1 MALMLTQAH
10 LATDGACNAFW
21 SALVLSL
28 DLLDTKYLF
37 SHVETERET
46 RGAFH
51 STQISENISVDTSNG
66 TDHFGLVRPVIH
78 FERSGH
84 FGLLGFP
91 LSPVPLFC
99 MLLKRTTTKRVVAW
113 AGSVQPKCTVS
124 LGKWNFPKFKTGI
137 IFVEWKTFAKT
148 RSCCVEEPNSLWR
161 SAW

>member
-1 MALMLTQAH
+1 M
-10 LATDGACNAFW
+10 
-21 SALVLSL
+21 
-28 DLLDTKYLF
+28 
-37 SHVETERET
+37 ETERET

-99 MLLKRTTTKRVVAW
+99 MLLKRTTTKPWLGQGQCNRNVPFHWASGIFRNFRPELFLLNEKLSLKRARVVW
-113 AGSVQPKCTVS
+113 RNLTVFD
-124 LGKWNFPKFKTGI
+124 GRHGNRFH
-137 IFVEWKTFAKT
+137 
-148 RSCCVEEPNSLWR
+148 RSKHNL
-161 SAW
+161 